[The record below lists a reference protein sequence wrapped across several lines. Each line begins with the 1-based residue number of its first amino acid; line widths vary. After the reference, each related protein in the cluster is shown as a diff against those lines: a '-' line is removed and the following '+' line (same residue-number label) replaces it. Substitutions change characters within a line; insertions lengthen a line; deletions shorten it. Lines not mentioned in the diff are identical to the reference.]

1 MFTVLKVFL
10 SVNNDRHNWN
20 CCIIGTD
27 CIIFLSLPFAFPFPS
42 LVPLLLTL
50 SLPPPQASKKRA
62 AQKAP
67 STGIDIGDRATATTA
82 SKAADTPNGTSGNS
96 ITFFNVCT
104 HVDVLSRSDTPE
116 MKTPL

>member
-1 MFTVLKVFL
+1 VAQ
-10 SVNNDRHNWN
+10 
-20 CCIIGTD
+20 
-27 CIIFLSLPFAFPFPS
+27 AFNIAFERW
-42 LVPLLLTL
+42 
-50 SLPPPQASKKRA
+50 QASKKRA

-104 HVDVLSRSDTPE
+104 HVDVLSSSDTPE